1 MYTTYYYAVR
11 ICGKRYSNGGVSV
24 RLSVCLSRRSTAAAS
39 AGGFAAEVGHEPA
52 ADIDPQLLL
61 PRDTRAA

>member
-11 ICGKRYSNGGVSV
+11 ICGNGGVSV

-39 AGGFAAEVGHEPA
+39 VGGFAAEVGREPA

-61 PRDTRAA
+61 PRDTQAA